1 MLTRTWC
8 LETTDRGRYCRL
20 PALTRLGL
28 THGFSCR
35 DLGSGEAEGFLAG
48 SLGLQE
54 LPRARLRQQH
64 TSTVH
69 DVSAALAQTAPVGD
83 ALVARGAGWALRLQT
98 ADCLPL
104 LLMDTRSGHYGAVHA
119 GWRGTLAGVLRHA
132 LQALQSGGSEPGS
145 TWMAIGPGIR
155 ACCFEIGAEVAAAFH
170 ARWGESTH
178 PWLHPGRGSR
188 QHLDLAAANLF
199 QAVQAGVPAAQVL
212 DTGLCTRCRR
222 DLFFSYRGDGGATGR
237 IITLAGRP

>member
-1 MLTRTWC
+1 MSTRTWC

-35 DLGSGEAEGFLAG
+35 DLGSSEADGFLAG
-48 SLGLQE
+48 ILGLQQ
-54 LPRARLRQQH
+54 LPLARLRQQH

-69 DVSAALAQTAPVGD
+69 DVSAELVKTPPVGD
-83 ALVARGAGWALRLQT
+83 ALVARQAGWALRLQT

-104 LLMDTRSGHYGAVHA
+104 LLVDTRSGHYGVVHA
-119 GWRGTLAGVLRHA
+119 GWRGTLAGVLHQA
-132 LQALQSGGSEPGS
+132 LQALHSAGSGPGS

-155 ACCFEIGAEVAAAFH
+155 ACCFEIGTEVVAAFR
-170 ARWGESTH
+170 ARWGERTRH
-178 PWLHPGRGSR
+178 WMHPGAGSR
-188 QHLDLAAANLF
+188 PHLDLVAANRF
-199 QAVQAGVPAAQVL
+199 QAAQAGVPAAQVL